1 MPLKNLSVF
10 EPKFW
15 KKWKYSWSQT
25 DMTGSNAVEYVSN
38 SADETFQYLN
48 QESWILTHNENTQI
62 SNQSTGIT
70 GSNAKEYVSNS
81 ADVAETFQ
89 YLNQS
94 FGKNL
99 EF

>member
-1 MPLKNLSVF
+1 
-10 EPKFW
+10 
-15 KKWKYSWSQT
+15 
-25 DMTGSNAVEYVSN
+25 MTGSNAVEYVSD
-38 SADETFQYLN
+38 SADVAETFQYLN

-70 GSNAKEYVSNS
+70 GSNAVDNVRNS
-81 ADVAETFQ
+81 ADAVETFQ
-89 YLNQS
+89 YFNQS